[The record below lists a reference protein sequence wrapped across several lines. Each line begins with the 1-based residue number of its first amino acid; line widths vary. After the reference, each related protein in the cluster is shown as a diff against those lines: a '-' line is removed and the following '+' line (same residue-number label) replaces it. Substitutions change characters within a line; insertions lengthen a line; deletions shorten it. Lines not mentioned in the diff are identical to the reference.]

1 MLILRKYIDFS
12 MINDCLHALVK
23 VGSLGIIS
31 VETYKLLSC
40 KVELIKK
47 HKLFDTFV
55 IYFCDILLYF
65 TFVILKQFV
74 TIGLPCV
81 LVSEAVETT
90 FGYSPQD
97 LK

>member
-47 HKLFDTFV
+47 TRTF
-55 IYFCDILLYF
+55 
-65 TFVILKQFV
+65 
-74 TIGLPCV
+74 
-81 LVSEAVETT
+81 
-90 FGYSPQD
+90 
-97 LK
+97 

>member
-47 HKLFDTFV
+47 YKLFDTFV
-55 IYFCDILLYF
+55 IYFYILYL
-65 TFVILKQFV
+65 
-74 TIGLPCV
+74 
-81 LVSEAVETT
+81 
-90 FGYSPQD
+90 
-97 LK
+97 